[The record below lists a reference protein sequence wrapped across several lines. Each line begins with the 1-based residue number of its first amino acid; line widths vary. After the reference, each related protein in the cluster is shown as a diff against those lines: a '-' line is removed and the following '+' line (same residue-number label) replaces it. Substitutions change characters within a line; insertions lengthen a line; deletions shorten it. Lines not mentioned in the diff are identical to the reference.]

1 MKIWCFDHASL
12 SYNIHSDLYFSKEEA
27 QELVA
32 DLSWE
37 FAHLQFNWIMQSAH
51 ATPKRAMDMTEFYQ
65 YWYKEVP
72 KI

>member
-1 MKIWCFDHASL
+1 MFVIMYGNSPRAIVETLAD
-12 SYNIHSDLYFSKEEA
+12 A

-37 FAHLQFNWIMQSAH
+37 FAHLQFNWIMQSALS
-51 ATPKRAMDMTEFYQ
+51 TPKRAMAMTEFYQ
-65 YWYKEVP
+65 YWFKEVP

>member
-1 MKIWCFDHASL
+1 MFIIMFGDYPRA
-12 SYNIHSDLYFSKEEA
+12 IVETEADA
-27 QELVA
+27 QELVV

-37 FAHLQFNWIMQSAH
+37 FAHLQFSRIVQSAH
-51 ATPKRAMDMTEFYQ
+51 STPKRAMDMTKFNQ

>member
-1 MKIWCFDHASL
+1 MFVIMYGDTPRA
-12 SYNIHSDLYFSKEEA
+12 IVETEAEA

-51 ATPKRAMDMTEFYQ
+51 ATPMRAMDMTEFYQ
-65 YWYKEVP
+65 YWYRAVP

>member
-1 MKIWCFDHASL
+1 MFVIM
-12 SYNIHSDLYFSKEEA
+12 YSDCPRAIVETEADA
-27 QELVA
+27 QELVI

-37 FAHLQFNWIMQSAH
+37 FANLQFNWIMQSAH

-65 YWYKEVP
+65 YWYKEVL

>member
-1 MKIWCFDHASL
+1 MFIIMFGDYPKAIVETEAD
-12 SYNIHSDLYFSKEEA
+12 A

-37 FAHLQFNWIMQSAH
+37 FAYLHFNRIMQSACS
-51 ATPKRAMDMTEFYQ
+51 TPKRAMDLTKFDQ

>member
-1 MKIWCFDHASL
+1 MFIIMYDDTPRAIVETL
-12 SYNIHSDLYFSKEEA
+12 AEE

-37 FAHLQFNWIMQSAH
+37 FAYLQFNWIMQSAH
-51 ATPKRAMDMTEFYQ
+51 STPKRAMAMTEFYQ

>member
-1 MKIWCFDHASL
+1 MFVIMCGDCPKAIVETEAD
-12 SYNIHSDLYFSKEEA
+12 A

-37 FAHLQFNWIMQSAH
+37 FANLQFNWIMQSAH
-51 ATPKRAMDMTEFYQ
+51 STPKRAIDMTEFYQ
-65 YWYKEVP
+65 YWYKEVS

>member
-1 MKIWCFDHASL
+1 MFVIMCGDCPKAIVETKAD
-12 SYNIHSDLYFSKEEA
+12 A

-37 FAHLQFNWIMQSAH
+37 FAHYQFNLIMQSAH